1 VTARDGGRAAAKN
14 LRMGGG
20 CNTWGRERRGD
31 GGEGSGGKQEGGGL
45 PTRALRKVA
54 PRVWGE
60 VGFPPSD
67 CDRWPKTIPT
77 PKLSTPTH
85 TSNIHFTVLLMFT
98 SLNSKPPKARNP
110 QEKTQKKE

>member
-1 VTARDGGRAAAKN
+1 MGEKGVASKRRVGGGGR
-14 LRMGGG
+14 
-20 CNTWGRERRGD
+20 
-31 GGEGSGGKQEGGGL
+31 L

-60 VGFPPSD
+60 VGFPPP
-67 CDRWPKTIPT
+67 DRDRRPKTIPT
-77 PKLSTPTH
+77 PELPTLAH
-85 TSNIHFTVLLMFT
+85 TSNIHFTVLWMFT